1 MHSPA
6 RAIAF
11 TLWLR
16 HRRVFT
22 AVAAS
27 LALAAGLTALFA
39 APLPDPPDAASVVAQ
54 LSLLLT
60 AAMFYFMTV
69 FAYAIEA
76 HIESR
81 GSCFP
86 SRMFTLPVRTF
97 ALVLWPMLYGAAA
110 VALLWM
116 GTAQF
121 LFRPWGVH
129 VPLFWP
135 ALLAAA
141 VLAWTQALLWRP
153 FGLPWLRVAV
163 AVLVLTVP
171 VAGTGAGVLFG
182 VPTAYVCAFLA
193 VQLPVA
199 YVTARAGLA
208 AARRGDIPQ
217 WRWLPALPR
226 RVARGTGLRR
236 RFASAGRAQ
245 VWFEWRR
252 YGLKTPVI
260 VALLLPGF
268 LLPLLLP
275 KNDLIPTGRT
285 LTLALL
291 APLLAAGMGINT
303 VGKHNPWVKDYYGVA
318 PFTATRPISTAGLIA
333 AKLEMALWCAAAA
346 WAVWLALM
354 LPALYFTGAYHDVLD
369 GWERWTQARPLGE
382 VVATLIA
389 AAALLFALTWKS
401 LVQGLCINLT
411 GREWVIKG
419 ATAAS
424 LTLFSVFIWLG
435 CMVFWDP
442 RYQEF
447 LLHALPWA
455 LGLAAALKAGLAYW
469 VMRALLRKGLVP
481 ARSIILLLGIWLGIA
496 AALIGLV
503 VWLVPNGNVA
513 PASLA
518 AGVVLALPLVRL
530 SATPLALAWDRHR

>member
-16 HRRVFT
+16 HRRAFT
-22 AVAAS
+22 AVLAS
-27 LALAAGLTALFA
+27 LALAAGLSALFA
-39 APLPDPPDAASVVAQ
+39 APLPDPPEAASVAAQ
-54 LSLLLT
+54 LSFPLT
-60 AAMFYFMTV
+60 AAACYLVTV
-69 FAYAIEA
+69 FAYAFEA

-86 SRMFTLPVRTF
+86 YRMFTLPIRTS
-97 ALVLWPMLYGAAA
+97 ALVLWSMLYGTTGI
-110 VALLWM
+110 ALLWL
-116 GTAQF
+116 GAAQF
-121 LFRPWGVH
+121 LFRPWGID

-163 AVLVLTVP
+163 AALVLTVP
-171 VAGTGAGVLFG
+171 VAGTMAGIQLGAPMG
-182 VPTAYVCAFLA
+182 YVCAFLA

-199 YVTARAGLA
+199 YVTAHAGLA
-208 AARRGDIPQ
+208 AARRGDVPQ

-226 RVARGTGLRR
+226 RAPRGKGLRR
-236 RFASAGRAQ
+236 SFVSAGRAQ

-252 YGLKTPVI
+252 YGLKTPAI
-260 VALLLPGF
+260 VAILMPWF
-268 LLPLLLP
+268 LLPLFFP

-303 VGKHNPWVKDYYGVA
+303 AGKHNPWVKDYYGVP
-318 PFTATRPISTAGLIA
+318 PFTATRPISSAGLVA
-333 AKLEMALWCAAAA
+333 AKLEMALWCAATA

-354 LPALYFTGAYHDVLD
+354 LPAVYFTGAYRDVLD
-369 GWERWTQARPLGE
+369 GWEHWTQSRPLWE
-382 VVATLIA
+382 VVGTPIVVGV
-389 AAALLFALTWKS
+389 LLFALTWKS

-419 ATAAS
+419 ATAAN
-424 LTLFSVFIWLG
+424 LTAFGLLVWLG
-435 CMVFWDP
+435 CVVFGNP

-447 LLHALPWA
+447 LLRALPWV
-455 LGLAAALKAGLAYW
+455 LGAAVTLKAGLAFW
-469 VMRALLRKGLVP
+469 VLWALLRAGLVP
-481 ARSIILLLGIWLGIA
+481 ARTLYHLLGFWVGFA
-496 AALIGLV
+496 AGLIGLV
-503 VWLVPNGNVA
+503 VWLVPGENVA